1 VLGVTYIAAG
11 AAHFGVKQGFLDMFP
26 HKGAW
31 GFFNIPGVASAGACG
46 LGSGLRARGCM
57 DQGSGFRV
65 RGFRVQGLG
74 CSGVQGLGFR
84 V

>member
-65 RGFRVQGLG
+65 RGFKG
-74 CSGVQGLGFR
+74 SGFR
-84 V
+84 VFGGSGFRV